1 MVPAFLIAAYLIGA
15 IPFGLLL
22 ARWVKGVDVRE
33 AGSGNIGATNVAR
46 SAGKGIGLLT
56 LALDVA
62 KGAAPVLIAER
73 LLDQP
78 KAIVVGAGFA
88 AVLGHVFPVYLRFRG
103 GKGVATSLGVF
114 AAVTPMP
121 TAIAAGIFA
130 VVFAV
135 TRIVSIGSLTGALAL
150 IAAVAYFDRR
160 PEAIALA
167 VAVVLLIFVRH
178 AGNIRRIIGRI
189 EPGV

>member
-78 KAIVVGAGFA
+78 QAIVVGAGFA